1 MNGKRTNGF
10 KTNGHKNMMK
20 LKEEQELLKT
30 VSENLTELG
39 YIKTYP
45 TTTVDNRYLPQ
56 DRRNKSVVL
65 GTHCFCGFP
74 LHDENSHNTEGKH
87 KTREHLMR
95 CPLYGAFITKEF
107 ADYMRLTPAEKP
119 RECWK
124 CGFSIFVKLTGNR
137 NRCITCFS
145 ILEESPAALAE
156 IQKNDKH
163 RIEFNS
169 VGGIVYCDK
178 IIQKGNVVTYCHL
191 PKNHK
196 NECSGK

>member
-20 LKEEQELLKT
+20 LKEVVDILKT
-30 VSENLTELG
+30 VED
-39 YIKTYP
+39 IKTYP
-45 TTTVDNRYLPQ
+45 TTTIDNRYLPQ

-65 GTHCFCGFP
+65 GTHCFCGFATVN
-74 LHDENSHNTEGKH
+74 ENSTNTEEKH
-87 KTREHLMR
+87 KTREHLTR

-145 ILEESPAALAE
+145 ILEENPVVLA
-156 IQKNDKH
+156 QVRANDKH
-163 RIEFNS
+163 RIERNS
-169 VGGIVYCDK
+169 VGGIIYCDK
-178 IIQKGNVVTYCHL
+178 TIQKGNVVTYCRH

-196 NECSGK
+196 GECL